1 MMKKIFFVI
10 SLAVVLLL
18 VAFIWWHSLQP
29 GTASHAESRYVL
41 SIVLSYAD
49 GTWLAP
55 YLNDMHIRRLA
66 HLTEYASL
74 GLSMSVLSLILSGR
88 QHKIWV
94 LLVGICIAAID
105 EYIQKFS
112 GGRTSTWHDV
122 VFDTVGCFAGIV
134 LMAVLSMI
142 WRRCRH

>member
-1 MMKKIFFVI
+1 MTKKNFFVI

-29 GTASHAESRYVL
+29 GTASHAESGYVL

-74 GLSMSVLSLILSGR
+74 GLSMSVLSLVLSGR

-105 EYIQKFS
+105 EYIQQFS

-134 LMAVLSMI
+134 LVAVLGMI

>member
-105 EYIQKFS
+105 EYIQQFS

>member
-1 MMKKIFFVI
+1 M
-10 SLAVVLLL
+10 
-18 VAFIWWHSLQP
+18 QP
-29 GTASHAESRYVL
+29 GMSSHAESRYVL
-41 SIVLSYAD
+41 SIVLSYVD

-55 YLNDMHIRRLA
+55 YLSDGRIRRLA

-88 QHKIWV
+88 QRGIWV

-105 EYIQKFS
+105 EYIQQFS

-122 VFDTVGCFAGIV
+122 VFDTIGCFAGVVIA
-134 LMAVLSMI
+134 AV
-142 WRRCRH
+142 CRAFYRKCKR

>member
-105 EYIQKFS
+105 EYIQQFS

-142 WRRCRH
+142 WRRCRQ

>member
-1 MMKKIFFVI
+1 MTKKIFFVI

-41 SIVLSYAD
+41 SIVLSHAD

-74 GLSMSVLSLILSGR
+74 GLSMSVLSLVLSGR

-105 EYIQKFS
+105 EYIQQFS

-134 LMAVLSMI
+134 LVAVLSMI

>member
-1 MMKKIFFVI
+1 MTKKIFFVI
-10 SLAVVLLL
+10 SLTAVLFL

-29 GTASHAESRYVL
+29 GTASHAESQYVL
-41 SIVLSYAD
+41 HIVLFYAN

-55 YLNDMHIRRLA
+55 YLNDMHIRRMA

-74 GLSMSVLSLILSGR
+74 GLSMSVLSLVLADR

-94 LLVGICIAAID
+94 LLVGICIATID
-105 EYIQKFS
+105 EYIQQFS

-122 VFDTVGCFAGIV
+122 VFDMVGYCAGIMIVSV
-134 LMAVLSMI
+134 LRSLVQ
-142 WRRCRH
+142 RHEC